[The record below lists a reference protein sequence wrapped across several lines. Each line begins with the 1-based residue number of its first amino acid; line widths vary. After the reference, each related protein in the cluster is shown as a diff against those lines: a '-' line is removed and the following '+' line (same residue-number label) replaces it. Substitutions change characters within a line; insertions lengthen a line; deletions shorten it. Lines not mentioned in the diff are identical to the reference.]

1 MQTIDLFQNTEDEHP
16 LSVSELSS
24 FIKQTLETNLR
35 DVFVVGEIS
44 GYRRAMP
51 SGHSY
56 FVLKDEKSQISCNLW
71 SFRYNY
77 LKFKPED
84 GMKVFIR
91 GRVTVYEPR
100 GTYAIEVHSMN
111 QIGLGE
117 LQAAFE
123 RLKEK
128 LLKEG
133 LFEQSRKRPLPE
145 FPENVAIITSE
156 TGAVIEDFIKV
167 SRKRF
172 PHYNLYLF
180 PALVQGKGA
189 ADSVCR
195 AIKAANEYHV
205 KFDVLVL
212 ARGGGSIE
220 DLWTFNEESVARAVN
235 NSKIVTVSAI
245 GHEVDFTIC
254 DFVADFRAAT
264 PSAAAEHILPDRKV
278 LLENL
283 RDYEYGLKSAVNDR
297 IEYLKDRLDSIQSNY
312 SFNKPRDILN
322 EVKMRLD
329 EINDELVSILSGKV
343 EQYKS
348 DLDDKEQTIVSA
360 LSERIAFLKN
370 DLNYKEKMLKNISP
384 DNTLKRG
391 FAYVKKKGKVVS
403 RKGELA
409 AKDSVAITFHDGSVE
424 AEVKEEQ

>member
-1 MQTIDLFQNTEDEHP
+1 MDKQDLFQNTEDEHP
-16 LSVSELSS
+16 LTVSELSS
-24 FIKQTLETNLR
+24 FIKQTLETQLR

-44 GYRRAMP
+44 GYKRAMP

-56 FVLKDEKSQISCNLW
+56 FVIKDENSQISCNLW
-71 SFRYNY
+71 NFRYNY
-77 LKFKPED
+77 LRFKPAD
-84 GMKVFIR
+84 GMKVLIR

-111 QIGLGE
+111 RIGEGE

-133 LFEQSRKRPLPE
+133 LFDASHKRALPE

-167 SRKRF
+167 SRKRY
-172 PHYNLYLF
+172 PHFNLYLF
-180 PALVQGKGA
+180 PALVQGKGSA
-189 ADSVCR
+189 ESVCR
-195 AIKAANEYHV
+195 AVRAANEYHV

-220 DLWTFNEESVARAVN
+220 DLWTFNEESVARAVY
-235 NSKIVTVSAI
+235 NSNIVTVSAI

-254 DFVADFRAAT
+254 DFVADFRAPT

-283 RDYEYGLKSAVNDR
+283 RDYENGLKSAVNDR
-297 IEYLKDRLDSIQSNY
+297 IKYLKERLDNIQSNY

-322 EVKMRLD
+322 EVRMRID
-329 EINDELVSILSGKV
+329 EISDELSELLSEKLDF
-343 EQYKS
+343 YKT
-348 DLDDKEQTIVSA
+348 DLEEKENTLHSS

-370 DLNYKEKMLKNISP
+370 DLNYKEKMLKNVSP

-391 FAYVKKKGKVVS
+391 FSYIKKNGKVVS
-403 RKGELA
+403 KKGDLSP
-409 AKDSVAITFHDGSVE
+409 KDSISINFHDGSVN
-424 AEVKEEQ
+424 AEVKE